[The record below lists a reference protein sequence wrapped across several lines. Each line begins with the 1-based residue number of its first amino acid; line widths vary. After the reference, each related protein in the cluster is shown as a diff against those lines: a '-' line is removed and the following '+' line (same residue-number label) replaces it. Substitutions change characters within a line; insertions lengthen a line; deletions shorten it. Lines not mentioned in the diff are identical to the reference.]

1 MGKGNEMERGCRKSI
16 SLKDVERVFK
26 EIIFEEDLKP
36 YRNLG
41 NGLYELPGNII
52 TNKRGLKKFLEE
64 LKHKKREHER
74 GIIYNF

>member
-1 MGKGNEMERGCRKSI
+1 MGEGKEMEEGCRKSI
-16 SLKDVERVFK
+16 SLKDIERTLK

-36 YRNLG
+36 YRKLG

-64 LKHKKREHER
+64 LKYKKRGHER

>member
-1 MGKGNEMERGCRKSI
+1 MGEGIRKVLT
-16 SLKDVERVFK
+16 LKDVERTIK

-52 TNKRGLKKFLEE
+52 TNKKGLKEY
-64 LKHKKREHER
+64 LK
-74 GIIYNF
+74 GIKQL

>member
-1 MGKGNEMERGCRKSI
+1 MGKGNEMERRCGESI

-36 YRNLG
+36 YRNLD

-52 TNKRGLKKFLEE
+52 TNKRGLKQY
-64 LKHKKREHER
+64 LKRIHEK
-74 GIIYNF
+74 GIAYNF

>member
-1 MGKGNEMERGCRKSI
+1 MGKGNEMERECRKRI

-26 EIIFEEDLKP
+26 EIIFEENLKP

-41 NGLYELPGNII
+41 NGLYELPGNTI
-52 TNKRGLKKFLEE
+52 TNKKGLKEY
-64 LKHKKREHER
+64 LKRIHEK